1 MLNPAY
7 HMILQVILCLTFL
20 HISFAA
26 DEWELVEEIDGVKV
40 FESAWEGY
48 SEHQYKGIRAFQQP
62 VEIIAA
68 VLADINSYPSWF
80 YRCTEAKKIS
90 NNDTSV
96 LDFSLYIVIDVPWPF
111 SDRDAVFHAVTA
123 VDHDSEKVVIRSKAR
138 PESEVV
144 LHKNHVRITN
154 SEQLWVLE
162 KIAPHKTQVTF
173 INRTAVSGS
182 MAAFISDMGSQA
194 TVLQSMLNM
203 PSVAAHPR
211 YKKLGAELK
220 KRFD

>member
-20 HISFAA
+20 QISFAA

-48 SEHQYKGIRAFQQP
+48 SEHQYKGIRVFQQP

-80 YRCTEAKKIS
+80 YRCAEAKKIS
-90 NNDTSV
+90 DNDTSV

-123 VDHDSEKVVIRSKAR
+123 VDHDSGKVVIRSKAR
-138 PESEVV
+138 PESDFV

-154 SEQLWVLE
+154 SEQQWILE
-162 KIAPHKTQVTF
+162 KIAPHKTQATF
-173 INRTAVSGS
+173 INRVAVSGS

-203 PSVAAHPR
+203 QSVAAHPR